1 MFEHL
6 RVGVQLT
13 ESCNLACQHCSTNS
27 SPKVTTTLDRDF
39 LRDVLYQVR
48 DIDPSAE
55 IGFTGGEVFY
65 VRDLLYYAI
74 ALVRDLGLN
83 YSVTTNGSW
92 SVDSAER
99 QQVLHSILDVRKLGL
114 SADIYHGTA
123 VPRRAIGLAL
133 QEARKLGIDA
143 VIRYTF
149 TQGEDHEQV
158 LAEMGLGTEDERER
172 VHFSGVMRVGRAV
185 KLDHSLF
192 PLFAE
197 REPCLAANIVMIR
210 STGGIFG
217 CCGESMYVRGQHD
230 LRFGHVKSTAL
241 TDVLKARSENLVLQ
255 TIRTIGARPLA
266 AAAGIVSDDAED
278 EVLAR
283 SPCGSCHLLLQE
295 KNKDSVHAAAESLR
309 NSVSTLRAL
318 YYGEVG
324 YMAPADG
331 DSYQHQRG

>member
-1 MFEHL
+1 MFESL

-13 ESCNLACQHCSTNS
+13 ESCNLACQHCSTFS
-27 SPKVTTTLDRDF
+27 SPKVTTTLDRG
-39 LRDVLYQVR
+39 YVR
-48 DIDPSAE
+48 DILQQVKQIDPDAE

-74 ALVRDLGLN
+74 GLVRELGLS

-92 SVDSAER
+92 AMDPAER
-99 QQVLHSILDVRKLGL
+99 QEVLHSVLDAKKLGL

-133 QEARKLGIDA
+133 QEALELGIEA
-143 VIRYTF
+143 VIRYTYIE
-149 TQGEDHEQV
+149 GEDFDKIVEE
-158 LAEMGLGTEDERER
+158 LGLTTEEERAR

-185 KLDHSLF
+185 RLDHSVF
-192 PLFAE
+192 PMFPE

-230 LRFGHVKSTAL
+230 LRFGHIRDTPLV
-241 TDVLKARSENLVLQ
+241 DVMDNRDRNLVLQ
-255 TIRTIGARPLA
+255 TIRTLGARPLA
-266 AAAGIVSDDAED
+266 EAAGLVGDSDE
-278 EVLAR
+278 EQVLGR

-295 KNKDSVHAAAESLR
+295 RNRDKTHAAAEELR
-309 NSVSTLRAL
+309 DRVNALRAL
-318 YYGEVG
+318 YYGEV
-324 YMAPADG
+324 
-331 DSYQHQRG
+331 